1 MALEQW
7 QLQPRLGPIAGATLT
22 PMISRMLVPWTRRRL
37 LQAIPAALVSTFVRE
52 VWCAIPGA
60 AKISPP
66 FSKFVDVAPSA
77 GLTQTMFYGEGASAT
92 YVTEIMGGGCAFF
105 DYDNDG
111 WMDIFIL
118 GGRRLESI
126 PSGASNRLYKNNR
139 DGTFTD
145 VTEQAGL
152 LDAGWAVGVCVGD
165 YNNDGFED
173 LFVTYFGQ
181 NRLYRN
187 NGDGTFTDVTAK
199 AGLLDARTRFGS
211 GCTFV
216 DYNRDGLLDLF
227 VANYVEFDI
236 EGAPKPSLHML
247 KCMAEGIPV
256 NCSPGAF
263 PAPGHFL
270 YRNNGDGTFTDVSK
284 ESCIADFRGSYG
296 LTAIALDV
304 DEDGWQDIFVACD
317 ASPSLLL
324 MNNRDGTFR
333 EEGLLR
339 GVALSSDGKEV
350 AGMGVGVGDY
360 DLDGRLDVVK
370 THFQNQATGL
380 YRNVDRGQFEDVT
393 AQAGLAAERRFI
405 SWGTGLVDLDN
416 DGYPDILLVTGTVY
430 PELEP
435 VYPKYPRRGPRL
447 VFRNLGNG
455 RFAPLGEEAGPG
467 ITARHVSRGC
477 AFGDFDNDGDMD
489 VVIMNQ
495 NEPPSLL
502 RNDAPAGHRWLKV
515 RLEGTKSNR
524 SGIGGRVVVRYGGKV
539 QAQEVM
545 SQSSY
550 LSTNDPRLHFGLGAE
565 KTADVE
571 IRWPLGGIDTV
582 KNVDANQLVSIREG
596 SGTVPGSVRF
606 SKLESTMN
614 DPEPTSNG

>member
-1 MALEQW
+1 MLE
-7 QLQPRLGPIAGATLT
+7 IAGATLAA
-22 PMISRMLVPWTRRRL
+22 MISRMPVPWTRRRL
-37 LQAIPAALVSTFVRE
+37 LQAIPVALASGFVRE
-52 VWCAIPGA
+52 GWCAIPGT
-60 AKISPP
+60 AKIPPP
-66 FSKFVDVAPSA
+66 FSRFVDVAAAA
-77 GLTQTMFYGEGASAT
+77 GLTQTMFYGEGTSAT

-126 PSGASNRLYKNNR
+126 PPGASNRLYKNNR
-139 DGTFTD
+139 DGTFSD
-145 VTEQAGL
+145 VTEKAGL

-187 NGDGTFTDVTAK
+187 NGDGTFADVTAK
-199 AGLLDARTRFGS
+199 AGLLYPSTRFGS

-227 VANYVEFDI
+227 VSNYCDI
-236 EGAPKPSLHML
+236 DLAHAPRPNLQMPNCQYEGV
-247 KCMAEGIPV
+247 PV
-256 NCSPGAF
+256 NCGPSGLPLPVF
-263 PAPGHFL
+263 FL

-284 ESCIADFRGSYG
+284 PSGIAGLKGSYG
-296 LTAIALDV
+296 LTAASFDV
-304 DEDGWQDIFVACD
+304 DEDGWPDILVACD
-317 ASPSLLL
+317 STPSLLL

-333 EEGLLR
+333 DEALIRGL
-339 GVALSSDGKEV
+339 ALSSDGGQM
-350 AGMGVGVGDY
+350 AGMGVGIGDY
-360 DLDGRLDVVK
+360 DLDGHLDVVR

-380 YRNVDRGQFEDVT
+380 YHDLGKGNFEDVT

-405 SWGTGLVDLDN
+405 NWGTGLVDLDN
-416 DGYPDILLVTGTVY
+416 DGYPDILSVTGTVY

-447 VFRNLGNG
+447 VFRNQGNG
-455 RFAPLGEEAGPG
+455 RFTELGEEAGPG
-467 ITARHVSRGC
+467 ISSRHVSRGC

-495 NEPPSLL
+495 NEAPSLL
-502 RNDAPAGHRWLKV
+502 RNDAPANNHWLKV

-524 SGIGGRVVVRYGGKV
+524 SALGGRVTVRYGGKV
-539 QAQEVM
+539 QTQEVM

-550 LSTNDPRLHFGLGAE
+550 LSANDPRLHFGLGAE
-565 KTADVE
+565 KTADIEV
-571 IRWPLGGIDTV
+571 RWPLGGIDNL
-582 KNVDANQLVSIREG
+582 KNVAANQLVNIREG
-596 SGTVPGSVRF
+596 SAAGPSVRF
-606 SKLESTMN
+606 QSWSR
-614 DPEPTSNG
+614 P